1 MNVCRVL
8 ANIFGFCGTS
18 VQTEQTIPHAPSTDP
33 DLRPAD
39 LLLSQ
44 SGHKVAID
52 VSVVSPPCP
61 VQTSALED
69 LAGPSRANAR
79 LGHMD
84 AAVSRKIIKYR
95 GICEKAG
102 WTFESFV
109 CDTYCAMT
117 QNARTT
123 LSLAVKKLKP
133 EDRYYESTS
142 GYAAVWRGVSAAIV
156 SRAAE
161 QYLRA
166 MEHYLVETPA
176 ADYSD
181 LCNSGS
187 NTLSST
193 GIYHMYQPS
202 LSEPM
207 LTDDVESGD
216 MPPSSVAP
224 ASANTGLTSAP
235 QHPTAPVSSG
245 QRPPRMMQL
254 PSGEVRDLPR
264 PAQIAGLLPPD
275 QVATHIAGTGT
286 ARTCSNTEFGLR
298 DVPLDT
304 WCLEEHDRYQAPT
317 CTRGTGAA
325 REHT

>member
-1 MNVCRVL
+1 
-8 ANIFGFCGTS
+8 
-18 VQTEQTIPHAPSTDP
+18 
-33 DLRPAD
+33 
-39 LLLSQ
+39 
-44 SGHKVAID
+44 
-52 VSVVSPPCP
+52 
-61 VQTSALED
+61 
-69 LAGPSRANAR
+69 
-79 LGHMD
+79 MD

-102 WTFESFV
+102 WTFEPFV
-109 CDTYCAMT
+109 CDTYGAMT

-254 PSGEVRDLPR
+254 PSGEVRDLPHCR
-264 PAQIAGLLPPD
+264 A
-275 QVATHIAGTGT
+275 
-286 ARTCSNTEFGLR
+286 
-298 DVPLDT
+298 
-304 WCLEEHDRYQAPT
+304 APT
-317 CTRGTGAA
+317 GSGGNPHRRDRRSTHLFQHRIRLAGRSTGHMVSGRTRSLSGAHLHEGDRGSPRA
-325 REHT
+325 HVNRRES